1 MPELALRSQ
10 TAIRRTALLGLLCS
24 ALFCSGEGA
33 AAAAAPEFTHARA
46 ADWINS
52 APLTLA
58 QLRGKVVLVEFW
70 TYECINCLRSAAWIQ
85 SIARLHADAGLVV
98 IGVHTPELQQERS
111 VANVRQAVEGLG
123 INYPVMIDGDD
134 AYWNVLENRYWPAFY
149 LIDRDGRM
157 REQGA
162 GEMHSGD
169 AQAKRL
175 EASIAQLLSGS

>member
-10 TAIRRTALLGLLCS
+10 TAIRRTALLGLLWS

-58 QLRGKVVLVEFW
+58 QLRGKVVLLEFW

-111 VANVRQAVEGLG
+111 VANVRQAVERLG
-123 INYPVMIDGDD
+123 IHYPVMIDGDYS
-134 AYWNVLENRYWPAFY
+134 YWNALENRYWPAFY

-157 REQGA
+157 REQAA